1 MLVAGIP
8 HRPTGHGK
16 YGSRP
21 LLSLINH
28 LAELPWEDVT
38 GLVSPTNPFRSD
50 TSPRMRLPDV
60 ARR

>member
-1 MLVAGIP
+1 MLVVGIR

-28 LAELPWEDVT
+28 LAELSWEDVT
-38 GLVSPTNPFRSD
+38 GLVSPTNPFRYD
-50 TSPRMRLPDV
+50 TSPRM
-60 ARR
+60 